1 MLITE
6 SSERCILWVVN
17 DLKTIEVTTSQ
28 VASKLQSTNIKR
40 MIFSPSSLIILK
52 LRDKIVQI

>member
-28 VASKLQSTNIKR
+28 VASKLQRTNIKR
-40 MIFSPSSLIILK
+40 MIFSPSSLVILK